1 VFQNQ
6 KMKIPFRF
14 ASACLI
20 VTVLGACVA
29 KNPSQQNALAS
40 SFPTAILPTQVF
52 MTAEPKTDTPSA
64 VFAEPTRIVLL
75 EKDQSLSVC
84 LELPADSPTNLEAQI
99 QALNEKYCSDSGERL
114 PVKLGDNKGQLLGSW
129 VYALVAP
136 FPTVT
141 DGITAESLQNYWKLG
156 NPVDFSVLGL
166 TRETAQSLEALWGKP
181 TGKVEILTGETLSNW
196 VWQTKAAWAIV
207 PFEELSPRLKVI
219 NLDGSS
225 PIQKAFQP
233 EAYALTVPISL
244 AIPESV
250 DESQLLSIL
259 HDVLPL
265 TNRDPQ
271 KMASVILTGVTALV
285 RATAFGMEKEGLEKP
300 AEVIGQTLKEADI
313 THVSNEASFAADC
326 PDPQNEHLSLKLCS
340 KAAYLETLQAIGTD
354 VVELTGDH
362 LNDWGDQ
369 ALLDT
374 LTLYKNAGIQTFGGG
389 ANNIS
394 ASAPAL
400 FEVNGNKIAFI
411 GCNSKHVGYT
421 MATTTTPGALDCD
434 MDAMVSQV
442 KDLAQRGYLPIVG
455 IQHTE
460 LSSWYPSERMQREFA
475 QLAQAGAVIVSG
487 SQAHRPQTF
496 AFGGPDGNA
505 FLHYGL
511 GNLFFDQDT
520 MGGDYENAFIDR
532 HIFYDGRYISTEI
545 LTLHFPNSLTPVWA
559 DTNTRNEM
567 LNMFFWTCG
576 LVPSPW

>member
-1 VFQNQ
+1 MFQNQ
-6 KMKIPFRF
+6 KMKKSFRF
-14 ASACLI
+14 AFACLF
-20 VTVLGACVA
+20 VMLLNACA
-29 KNPSQQNALAS
+29 AQNPIRQNPAAS
-40 SFPTAILPTQVF
+40 SFPTAIPPTQVF
-52 MTAEPKTDTPSA
+52 MTGEPKTDTPSA
-64 VFAEPTRIVLL
+64 VFAEPTRIVPA
-75 EKDQSLSVC
+75 EQEQSLSIC
-84 LELPADSPTNLEAQI
+84 LELPAASPTDLEDQI
-99 QALNEKYCSDSGERL
+99 KALNEKVCSDSGKRL
-114 PVKLGDNKGQLLGSW
+114 QVKLGNNKGLLLGFW

-141 DGITAESLQNYWKLG
+141 DGVTTESLQNYWKLG
-156 NPVDFSVLGL
+156 RPVDFSVLGL
-166 TRETAQSLEALWGKP
+166 TRETAQSLESLWGKP
-181 TGKVEILTGETLSNW
+181 TGKIEIIAGETLSDW
-196 VWQTKAAWAIV
+196 VWQTKSAWAIV
-207 PFEELSPRLKVI
+207 PFEDLSPRLKVI
-219 NLDGSS
+219 NLNSIS
-225 PIQKAFQP
+225 PIQKTFQP
-233 EAYALTVPISL
+233 QVYALSVPISL
-244 AIPESV
+244 ELPDEFSEES
-250 DESQLLSIL
+250 LLSVL
-259 HDVLPL
+259 SDQLPL

-271 KMASVILTGVTALV
+271 NMASVILTGVTALV
-285 RATAFGMEKEGLEKP
+285 RATAFGLENEGLEKP
-300 AEVIGQTLKEADI
+300 AEVIGQTLREADI
-313 THVSNEASFAADC
+313 THVSNEASFAMNC
-326 PDPQNEHLSLKLCS
+326 PYPQDEHLSLKLCS
-340 KAAYLETLQAIGTD
+340 KAAYIETLQAIGID

-374 LTLYKNAGIQTFGGG
+374 LALYKNAGIQTFGGG
-389 ANNIS
+389 ANSGS

-411 GCNSKHVGYT
+411 GCNSKHVGYP

-442 KDLAQRGYLPIVG
+442 KDLARRGYLPIVG
-455 IQHTE
+455 LQHTE
-460 LSSWYPSERMQREFA
+460 LSSWYPSERMQREFT

-487 SQAHRPQTF
+487 SEAHRPQTF
-496 AFGGPDGNA
+496 TFDGVDSNA

-567 LNMFFWTCG
+567 LNMFFWTSG

>member
-1 VFQNQ
+1 ME
-6 KMKIPFRF
+6 KSFRF

-20 VTVLGACVA
+20 VMLFSACA
-29 KNPSQQNALAS
+29 AQNPIRQNPAAS
-40 SFPTAILPTQVF
+40 SFPTAILPTQVSV
-52 MTAEPKTDTPSA
+52 TAQPKTEIPSA
-64 VFAEPTRIVLL
+64 VNAEPTRIVPQDR
-75 EKDQSLSVC
+75 DQSLSFC
-84 LELPADSPTNLEAQI
+84 LELPADSPTNLETQI
-99 QALNEKYCSDSGERL
+99 QVLNEKYCSDSGKRL
-114 PVKLGDNKGQLLGSW
+114 QVKLGDNKGLSLGFW

-141 DGITAESLQNYWKLG
+141 DGITSESLKKYWTLASPAEFSTLG
-156 NPVDFSVLGL
+156 M

-181 TGKVEILTGETLSNW
+181 TGKIGIIAGETLSDW
-196 VWQTKAAWAIV
+196 VWQTKSAWAIL
-207 PFEELSPRLKVI
+207 PFEDLSPRLKVI
-219 NLDGSS
+219 NLDSIS
-225 PIQKAFQP
+225 PIQKTFQP
-233 EAYALTVPISL
+233 QVYALSVPISIEL
-244 AIPESV
+244 PDDFSEES
-250 DESQLLSIL
+250 LLSVL
-259 HDVLPL
+259 SDQLPL

-285 RATAFGMEKEGLEKP
+285 RATAFGMENEGLEKP

-326 PDPQNEHLSLKLCS
+326 PDPQDEHLSLRLCS

-362 LNDWGDQ
+362 LNDWGDP
-369 ALLDT
+369 ALLNT
-374 LTLYKNAGIQTFGGG
+374 LGLYKNAGIQTFGGG
-389 ANNIS
+389 ANSVTAN
-394 ASAPAL
+394 APAL

-411 GCNSKHVGYT
+411 GCNSKHVGYP
-421 MATTTTPGALDCD
+421 MATTTAPGALDCD
-434 MDAMVSQV
+434 MDAMVSQI
-442 KDLAQRGYLPIVG
+442 KDLARRGFMPIVG

-487 SQAHRPQTF
+487 SEAHRPQTF
-496 AFGGPDGNA
+496 SFGGVDGNA

-559 DTNTRNEM
+559 DTITRNEM
-567 LNMFFWTCG
+567 LNMFFWTSG